1 MKISPQIDAVAAE
14 LESWASSVGW
24 KTVANNVAASYHSIC
39 RGDLLPR
46 VDNEAGLR
54 NAVQRLRRIF
64 RGYDGPRY
72 ASVAEDLKL
81 AALAALPAERRVK
94 LESPGDPSLLATIA
108 AQEGIEAVNAV
119 HLGAPPAVIMREVSE
134 AIDALIAMRNSV
146 IKWNIP
152 TGVS

>member
-1 MKISPQIDAVAAE
+1 MKIRPPIDAVAAE
-14 LESWASSVGW
+14 LEAWALMAGW
-24 KTVANNVAASYHSIC
+24 KTVAIRVAAVYHCNC
-39 RGDLLPR
+39 RGNLLPQ
-46 VDNEAGLR
+46 VDSEAGLR

-72 ASVAEDLKL
+72 ASVAEDLKQ
-81 AALAALPAERRVK
+81 AALAALPPERRAK

-119 HLGAPPAVIMREVSE
+119 HLGAPTAVIMREVSE

-146 IKWNIP
+146 MEWNIH
-152 TGVS
+152 TGAS